1 MKKKWIYKSVP
12 DQEKV
17 DALSQSINVNSI
29 IGNILL
35 QRGVEDFDNAKSFF
49 RPNIAD
55 LHDPFLM
62 KDMDKAVDRINEA
75 IFNEEKILVY
85 GDYDVDGTTSVTMF
99 FHFLKSI
106 YQNVGYYIPDR
117 YKEGYGVSKLG
128 VEWAEE
134 NSFKLI
140 ISLDCGVKANEM
152 IRLAKTKGIDFIV
165 CDHHK
170 TPDVL
175 PEAIAVLDPKR
186 PDCNYPF
193 KELSG
198 CGVGFKLMQA
208 FVINNGVDES
218 VLDQY
223 LDLLAV
229 SIASDIVPIVGENRI
244 LCHFGLKTLN
254 QSPRPGIKA
263 LIDLSGNKSEL
274 TISNIVFGIG
284 PRINAAGRIAHATD
298 AVKLLLSESIE
309 EANQIGEGVN
319 YRNETRRE
327 IDASI
332 TDEAIQM
339 IESSNNMVA
348 STTVLYKEDWHKGVI
363 GIVASRC
370 IEKYYKPTVIL
381 TMSEG
386 KATGSARSVRGFD
399 VHEAISSCED
409 LLDQYGGHMYAAGLS
424 MPINNVPAFQQRFEE
439 VVSTSITEDLLIP
452 KIEIDLPIQLDQI
465 TPSLVNILKQMEP
478 FGPENMEPI
487 FSIDN
492 AFIKNRLTVLKEKH
506 IKAVV
511 GQKNNK
517 AEFDMIGFNFAEY
530 YESLAQG
537 ELFSLAFIIQEN
549 NFRGKKTLQLNVKD
563 IKFVNKTNPEGAI
576 KEIQ

>member
-1 MKKKWIYKSVP
+1 MNKKWIYKSIP

-17 DALSQSINVNSI
+17 DTLSKSINVNPI
-29 IGNILL
+29 IGNILM
-35 QRGVEDFDNAKSFF
+35 QRGIEDFDDAKSYF

-62 KDMDKAVDRINEA
+62 EDMNKAVDRINEA
-75 IFNEEKILVY
+75 IFNKEKILVY

-99 FHFLKSI
+99 FHFLKTI
-106 YQNVGYYIPDR
+106 YLEIAYYIPDR
-117 YKEGYGVSKLG
+117 YKEGYGVSQLG
-128 VEWAEE
+128 IEWAEK
-134 NSFKLI
+134 NNFKLI

-170 TPDVL
+170 APEVL

-208 FVINNGVDES
+208 IVINNGIEES
-218 VLDQY
+218 ILYHY
-223 LDLLAV
+223 LDLLAI

-244 LCHFGLKTLN
+244 LCYFGLKVLN
-254 QSPRPGIKA
+254 QSPRPGVKA

-274 TISNIVFGIG
+274 IISNIVFGIG
-284 PRINAAGRIAHATD
+284 PRINAAGRIAHAKD
-298 AVKLLLSESIE
+298 VVKLLLSESIE
-309 EANQIGEGVN
+309 EAEQIGEEVN
-319 YRNETRRE
+319 YRNEKRRE

-339 IESSNNMVA
+339 IESSNSMA
-348 STTVLYKEDWHKGVI
+348 SSTTTVLYKEDWHKGVI

-386 KATGSARSVRGFD
+386 KATGSARSVQGFD
-399 VHEAISSCED
+399 VHEAIASCEN

-424 MPINNVPAFQQRFEE
+424 MPISNVPSFQQQFEE
-439 VVSTSITEDLLIP
+439 VVSNTITEDLLIP
-452 KIEIDLPIQLDQI
+452 KIEIDIPIQLDQI
-465 TPSLVNILKQMEP
+465 TPSFVKILKQMEP
-478 FGPENMEPI
+478 FGPENMEPV

-492 AFIKNRLTVLKEKH
+492 AFIKNRITVLKEKH
-506 IKAVV
+506 LKAVV
-511 GQKNNK
+511 TQENNK
-517 AEFDMIGFNFAEY
+517 TEFDMIGFNFAEY
-530 YESLAQG
+530 YDSLAQG

-563 IKFVNKTNPEGAI
+563 IKFAKKQINPDGI
-576 KEIQ
+576 K